1 MYGTYAV
8 ANEASGDRYAMRSEN
23 VDLDGYVGR
32 RDTVYGTQ
40 GPWIRE
46 RPSRGWPPLLNVTRI
61 EPV

>member
-1 MYGTYAV
+1 MYGTYAI

-32 RDTVYGTQ
+32 RVTVYVITPVPGYENGQ
-40 GPWIRE
+40 ARMA
-46 RPSRGWPPLLNVTRI
+46 PLLNVPRI

>member
-40 GPWIRE
+40 VPGYENGQVEGGPR
-46 RPSRGWPPLLNVTRI
+46 S
-61 EPV
+61 

>member
-1 MYGTYAV
+1 MYGTYAI

-40 GPWIRE
+40 VPGYE
-46 RPSRGWPPLLNVTRI
+46 NGQVEGGPPLLNVTRI
-61 EPV
+61 EPI